1 MKLTRTHK
9 RYDLLVPP
17 ENPEELSNAIIKTF
31 QDKDQI
37 KAKVVAAC
45 DFASKNFSIEPMVE
59 NYQTFYLKQ
68 YKK

>member
-1 MKLTRTHK
+1 MKFKRTHR

-17 ENPEELSNAIIKTF
+17 ENPEELSNAIIKAF
-31 QDKDQI
+31 QDKDQM
-37 KAKVVAAC
+37 KAKAVAAC
-45 DFASKNFSIEPMVE
+45 DFVSKNFSIEVMVE